1 MDIDGARTLVT
12 GATGGLGHA
21 VARSV
26 GAAGGIPVLTGRRA
40 DVLDALAA
48 EVAGEAIIADLS
60 APDAVES
67 LVTRAGRIDVAIVN
81 AALPATGDLVSFTP
95 AEIERSLRV
104 NLVTAVLLVRA
115 LLPGM
120 TGRGRGHVVLVS
132 SLAGKLASP
141 GASVYAAAKF
151 GLRGFGL
158 ALRQELRGTGVG
170 VSVVSPGIIAEAGM
184 FAETGVRPPRG
195 VGTSTPGEVAAAV
208 LRAIRR
214 NRSEIDAAPV
224 TARIGARLAL
234 VSPGLAAAMQ
244 RRAGADKLLARLAD
258 KQRDKR

>member
-21 VARSV
+21 IARSV
-26 GAAGGIPVLTGRRA
+26 AAAGGIPVLTGRRA
-40 DVLDALAA
+40 DVLATLAA
-48 EVAGEAIIADLS
+48 EVGGTAIVADLA

-67 LVTRAGRIDVAIVN
+67 LVTQAGRIDVAIVN

-95 AEIERSLRV
+95 AQLERSLRV
-104 NLVTAVLLVRA
+104 NLVTAMLLVRA

-151 GLRGFGL
+151 GLRG
-158 ALRQELRGTGVG
+158 
-170 VSVVSPGIIAEAGM
+170 
-184 FAETGVRPPRG
+184 
-195 VGTSTPGEVAAAV
+195 
-208 LRAIRR
+208 
-214 NRSEIDAAPV
+214 
-224 TARIGARLAL
+224 
-234 VSPGLAAAMQ
+234 
-244 RRAGADKLLARLAD
+244 
-258 KQRDKR
+258 